1 MIRLEVPARTY
12 ERAVRLMDV
21 HHRSMWAVMD
31 VVPGKAWRIHV
42 SPWDRIEDTWRAE
55 DLLRTLRDA
64 LRAMRPKA
72 R

>member
-1 MIRLEVPARTY
+1 MIRLEVPARAYT
-12 ERAVRLMDV
+12 RAVSEMDS
-21 HHRSMWAVMD
+21 HHRPMWAVVD
-31 VVPGKAWRIHV
+31 LVPGSKWRIHAT
-42 SPWDRIEDTWRAE
+42 PWEDVDVLWRAE